1 MAGLSTSSF
10 ASRGNGTY
18 VLKYAGVN
26 MDVHEAEA
34 DFKDLDMI
42 TTRLHERLSHWLRS
56 VFKTLFRQNLKYPP
70 PVIAFLLPDDAKWD
84 EKGLLPLEYAYKPLP
99 VQIPA
104 WDYQNMASY
113 NVVLRVYWDDI
124 TLVYEKTWPGATY
137 PTLPVDDLLFDFPAS
152 HLTAGTHSLYYEVTE
167 YLGNFASSEYQ
178 TVNIDLTGPIL
189 GNNQGQLQFETA
201 QITAE
206 YLENNGDE
214 ADGLIESYL
223 GGKPGDVVTW
233 YWAEGQFDVG
243 EHNIVSR
250 RTLYREDLDR
260 SVVLSF
266 PGSVIRARGDGER
279 YAFYQITDRAGN
291 SSPFSYVVLL
301 QVQVQPLPRYLP
313 SPSVAEASG
322 LPSSST
328 LDPSRAVRGATVVI
342 SDAIIRPEDVLS
354 VQWATPGTEGA
365 FHATVADASGL
376 RFSIP
381 STCIVQHMGKCIP
394 VYYQVAGSDPATS
407 ELHSL
412 TVQSM
417 ANNKW
422 PTVQCTR
429 PVGVVRQLSLTLIEG
444 YATFSLEKWAFMAPG
459 QRVTITLLGVGNTQ
473 VILDDYPV
481 QAGDITASKVTVDVL
496 KNVFQ
501 AFTIDQ
507 ALDVR
512 VSVSF
517 ASGAAPANFPS
528 LSLTLVS

>member
-1 MAGLSTSSF
+1 MTLARLYNRLVKGLSG
-10 ASRGNGTY
+10 ASKRF
-18 VLKYAGVN
+18 
-26 MDVHEAEA
+26 
-34 DFKDLDMI
+34 FK
-42 TTRLHERLSHWLRS
+42 
-56 VFKTLFRQNLKYPP
+56 RQPGGPP
-70 PVIAFLLPDDAKWD
+70 PIIAYLLPDDPRWD
-84 EKGLLPLEYAYKPLP
+84 QQGLLPVNHAHDPLP
-99 VQIPA
+99 VAIPA
-104 WDYQNMASY
+104 WPYSPGPYGNT
-113 NVVLRVYWDDI
+113 VLRVYWNNN
-124 TLVYEKTWPGATY
+124 TLVYEKTWPALV
-137 PTLPVDDLLFDFPAS
+137 PSLPPEDLLFEMQEDYLVPGI
-152 HLTAGTHSLYYEVTE
+152 HMMDYEVSDWTANLW
-167 YLGNFASSEYQ
+167 YSMPQQVTVDMTPPLLG
-178 TVNIDLTGPIL
+178 
-189 GNNQGQLQFETA
+189 GNNGQLLFDTS

-206 YLENNGDE
+206 YLKDSGDKAE
-214 ADGLIESYL
+214 ARIDSYN
-223 GGKPGDVVTW
+223 GGKPGDIVTW
-233 YWAEGQFDVG
+233 YWSEAPYDTSDRY
-243 EHNIVSR
+243 IVSQR
-250 RTLYREDLDR
+250 VLYRADLGFPII
-260 SVVLSF
+260 LSF
-266 PGSVIRARGDGER
+266 TGDMIRARGDGER

-291 SSPFSYVVLL
+291 SSPFSHVVLL

-444 YATFSLEKWAFMAPG
+444 YTTFSLEKWAFMAPG

-481 QAGDITASKVTVDVL
+481 QAGDITDSKVIVDVL